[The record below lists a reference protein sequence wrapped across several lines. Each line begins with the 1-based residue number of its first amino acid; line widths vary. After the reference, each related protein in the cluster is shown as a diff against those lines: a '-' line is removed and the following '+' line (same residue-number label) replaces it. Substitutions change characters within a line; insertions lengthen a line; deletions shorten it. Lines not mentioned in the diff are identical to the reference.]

1 MAKRLILIFSL
12 LLLVSCAARKVDVS
26 KVNIDTKV
34 DSSLVIKIDSTY
46 VKDSNIIT
54 NETID
59 EVEYKPLDSLKPMVI
74 NGKSY
79 TNTVIKSKKKH
90 SVKTDKT
97 KAITKVSSVKKLNVK
112 RAESKKVFV
121 KNIDKKPNYW
131 MYLWFLIPVIVIWL
145 LEKYGKIAFPF
156 LKFFK

>member
-12 LLLVSCAARKVDVS
+12 LLLFSCASRKVDVS
-26 KVNIDTKV
+26 KTSTEVKV
-34 DSSLVIKIDSTY
+34 DSSVVTKVDGTY
-46 VKDSNIIT
+46 VKDN
-54 NETID
+54 NVFAEETID

-79 TNTVIKSKKKH
+79 INTVIKSKKKH

-97 KAITKVSSVKKLNVK
+97 KAIAKVSSVKKLNVK
-112 RAESKKVFV
+112 REGKKESFEKHVKKET
-121 KNIDKKPNYW
+121 NYW
-131 MYLWFLIPVIVIWL
+131 MYLWFLIPIIIIWL
-145 LEKYGKIAFPF
+145 LEKYGKTMFPF